1 VIVENLG
8 GASGG
13 IAAQKVL
20 NSPADGHMI
29 FQGSPNELILA
40 PMAKAINLQ
49 PQ

>member
-40 PMAKAINLQ
+40 PMANAINLQ